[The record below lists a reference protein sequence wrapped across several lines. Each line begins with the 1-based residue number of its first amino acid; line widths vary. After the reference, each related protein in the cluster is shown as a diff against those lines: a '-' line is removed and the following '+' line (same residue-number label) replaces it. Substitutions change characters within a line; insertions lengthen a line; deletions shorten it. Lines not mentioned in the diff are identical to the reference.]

1 MLKFKFLYTTLLIM
15 VPFLGLTQDL
25 INNKQK
31 IIIQNVTVID
41 QTEKTEDIVVNIL
54 IKEKKLE
61 LVTRDEI
68 SLKDS
73 DIAFDANGGFI
84 LGTLEVGNPA
94 TFIILNQDPRI
105 NEDVIL
111 DTKLY
116 TVFAAAKGE
125 VVLNKLI
132 KVDAAPNEKGSGWQ
146 SYAPPPIALPLS
158 YQNKRKWNVFRTKP
172 VTAVLF
178 GAVVLDNTRW
188 LSNDPI
194 NEEQVGDLSQYD
206 GGSIRGF
213 RGGLAG
219 TFNFAKPWSY
229 IITFATSAFERG
241 FEEGDLDEFILFE
254 YRVNIPLGRA
264 ILSLGKQRETISIQR
279 LTSLAYLPSQQER
292 ASVADGLLPSR
303 NFGIVY
309 NNSLINGRTAWAAG
323 VFNNWFHEG
332 RSFSESP
339 TVFTGRVSGVPYVSK
354 DESNLVHLAL
364 SGRYSN
370 AAGGIRYKAK
380 TEIFSG
386 PLSVDTE
393 LMEDV
398 SSTFHSGL
406 EMAWRKGPFILMGEY
421 IQSNVNASAYNNPG
435 FKGYYVVASYALTGE
450 MRPYNKRSGLFNRL
464 KVANGV
470 NSGGWGTWE
479 VYSRWSN
486 IDLKDKNIDGGEM
499 NTVSLGINWWP
510 MASIQF
516 NVNYRYSTL
525 DRDNLN
531 GSNHGIVTRLVF
543 VLE

>member
-1 MLKFKFLYTTLLIM
+1 MIKTKLFRAAILMMIPFWGLSQELITDM
-15 VPFLGLTQDL
+15 QNIL
-25 INNKQK
+25 IR
-31 IIIQNVTVID
+31 NVTVID
-41 QTEKTEDIVVNIL
+41 QTGKTEDVIVSIL
-54 IKEKKLE
+54 IKQKKLE
-61 LVTRDEI
+61 LVSQDKIDLT
-68 SLKDS
+68 KA
-73 DIAFDANGGFI
+73 DIAFDAKGGFV
-84 LGTLEVGNPA
+84 LGRLELGSLA
-94 TFIILNQDPRI
+94 GFIILDQDPRT
-105 NEDVIL
+105 NVDVML
-111 DTKLY
+111 DTRTY
-116 TVFAAAKGE
+116 GIFAVSKGE
-125 VVLNKLI
+125 VVLNKLLRI
-132 KVDAAPNEKGSGWQ
+132 DVDPSEQIRNWQ
-146 SYAPPPIALPLS
+146 SYSPPPIALPLS
-158 YQNKRKWNVFRTKP
+158 YQNNRKWNVFRTKP

-254 YRVNIPLGRA
+254 YRVNIPLKRA
-264 ILSLGKQRETISIQR
+264 TLSLGKQRETISIQR

-386 PLSVDTE
+386 PLSLDTE

-486 IDLKDKNIDGGEM
+486 LDLNDKNIDGGEM
-499 NTVSLGINWWP
+499 NTLSLGLNWWP
-510 MASIQF
+510 MASIQA

-525 DRDNLN
+525 DRF
-531 GSNHGIVTRLVF
+531 GEVGFNHGLVTRLVF
-543 VLE
+543 ILE